1 MAPPFQPKVVR
12 FLVGA
17 NSYGRGFYGQF
28 FYNTWVETYDLICD
42 SYRKQMVVDDKV
54 ALVEMLEF
62 KYDDAR
68 GYLALLDQ
76 IFQDSDAIILAFD
89 VTAREELD
97 LIMQNHAI
105 FLEFMRR
112 ESTPRTCSIP
122 VGLIDKDASEEICQ
136 KTSLQTPLTFTCFPR
151 LPPELQ
157 LAILRAALRCP
168 DPVPLPMAHI
178 RGINLNILKV
188 CKFFHEEGSKIFW
201 KENTFMP
208 LKPMTVVADLARVTI
223 TQPRAVTTAEGHEF
237 ARRLGCKY
245 TELSSKDHEPV
256 MEVVKDLIREHRAWT
271 EVPSVESDRI

>member
-1 MAPPFQPKVVR
+1 MAPPFQPKVAR

-17 NSYGRGFYGQF
+17 NCYGRGFYGQF
-28 FYNTWVETYDLICD
+28 FYNSWVETYDHLCD

-68 GYLALLDQ
+68 VYLALLDQ

-97 LIMQNHAI
+97 LIMQNYAI

-136 KTSLQTPLTFTCFPR
+136 KTSLQTPLTFTCFPK

-168 DPVPLPMAHI
+168 DPVPLNVAHI
-178 RGINLNILKV
+178 RGINLNILK
-188 CKFFHEEGSKIFW
+188 
-201 KENTFMP
+201 
-208 LKPMTVVADLARVTI
+208 
-223 TQPRAVTTAEGHEF
+223 PRAVTTAEGHEL

-271 EVPSVESDRI
+271 ERRIPIQFQSPSQMKRNPIAGI